1 MAQEAQERMEIN
13 DGGLKVAI
21 MGSAAVGKTAILNR
35 FFENVFLEYYEPSGG
50 DMYIF
55 ENEWGEGELEMHVT
69 DVPGGDEFDE
79 PRQKTIEESDAF
91 VLVYSVEDA
100 ASFREVARLREMI
113 FDEKQAGVPV
123 VVVETKADLPR
134 SSWFKGAEAIPRQM
148 ETGWAV
154 PHLMVSAK
162 AGSDMSNIFQCLV
175 QEAQQGLRRPSRGIQ
190 YISSFN
196 ALQNILSSIPD
207 QTKKAIS
214 N

>member
-1 MAQEAQERMEIN
+1 MTQKAQERMELN
-13 DGGLKVAI
+13 NGGLKVAI
-21 MGSAAVGKTAILNR
+21 MGSPAVGKTAILNR
-35 FFENVFLEYYEPSGG
+35 FFDHVFSDYYEPSGG

-55 ENEWGEGELEMHVT
+55 ENEWDEGELEMQVT

-79 PRQKTIEESDAF
+79 PRQKTIEECDAF
-91 VLVYSVEDA
+91 VLVYSVDDA

-134 SSWFKGAEAIPRQM
+134 SSWFKGADAISNQL

-154 PHLMVSAK
+154 QHLMVSAK
-162 AGSDMSNIFQCLV
+162 AGSDMSDIFQCLV
-175 QEAQQGLRRPSRGIQ
+175 QEAQLGLRRPSRGTQ

-196 ALQNILSSIPD
+196 AIQNILGSIPD